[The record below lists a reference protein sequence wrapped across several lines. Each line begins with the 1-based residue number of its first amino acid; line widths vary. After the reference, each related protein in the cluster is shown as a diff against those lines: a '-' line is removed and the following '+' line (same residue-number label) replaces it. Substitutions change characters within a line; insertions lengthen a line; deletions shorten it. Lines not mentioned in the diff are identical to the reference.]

1 MVTLTVA
8 EVSGGVFLI
17 PIQDLTNLLLNLTIV
32 NLKKQ
37 RLSNI
42 P

>member
-8 EVSGGVFLI
+8 EVSGVFLI
-17 PIQDLTNLLLNLTIV
+17 PIQDLTNVLLNLTIV